1 MIFNFF
7 NCNFKLNIIQECYL
21 SFHKTSLIVTKER
34 QSNSYQRDFLGYQSS
49 KSLRQRG
56 VCVCVCVCV
65 CLLSRSV
72 LSDSATPWTVTHQA
86 LLSMGFSRQKYWS
99 GLPFPPAGD
108 LLDPGIKPMSLV
120 SLALAGGFFTT
131 ETPGK
136 PESCYG

>member
-1 MIFNFF
+1 VIFNFF

-65 CLLSRSV
+65 CVPAQSLSPVRLCNPMDCNPPGSSV
-72 LSDSATPWTVTHQA
+72 HGILQAKVLEWVAISSCRGSSGPRDQTH
-86 LLSMGFSRQKYWS
+86 
-99 GLPFPPAGD
+99 
-108 LLDPGIKPMSLV
+108 V
-120 SLALAGGFFTT
+120 SCV
-131 ETPGK
+131 
-136 PESCYG
+136 SCVGRWILYH